1 MSTLSSPPPSDR
13 RDDRQ
18 TLLWRA
24 LGALRSLSAIVELY
38 TQATA
43 DRMGVN
49 TTDVQC
55 LNIIHE
61 LGTPTAGE
69 VAAKTGLTSGSV
81 TGVLDRLERAGYVE
95 RLHDPADR
103 RRVRVRPTAKAG
115 ELAEQVFLPMLRAVG
130 ESYAGY
136 SDDELRLFVAFL
148 DVTGRALTEQTARL
162 RADLTP

>member
-1 MSTLSSPPPSDR
+1 MSTDGA
-13 RDDRQ
+13 DQAVDRQ
-18 TLLWRA
+18 GLLWRA
-24 LGALRSLSAIVELY
+24 LGELRSLSATIELF

-81 TGVLDRLERAGYVE
+81 TAVLDRLERAGYVA

-103 RRVRVRPTAKAG
+103 RRVRVRPTPKAG
-115 ELAEQVFLPMLRAVG
+115 ALAAQVFLPMLAAVG
-130 ESYAGY
+130 ESYAAY
-136 SDDELRLFVAFL
+136 SDDELRLLVAFL
-148 DVTGRALTEQTARL
+148 AATSQALTEQTGKL
-162 RADLTP
+162 RAGLTP

>member
-1 MSTLSSPPPSDR
+1 MSTDDAEESADR
-13 RDDRQ
+13 RA
-18 TLLWRA
+18 LLWRA
-24 LGALRSLSAIVELY
+24 LGELRSLSATAELF

-81 TGVLDRLERAGYVE
+81 TAVLDRLERAGYVA
-95 RLHDPADR
+95 RLHDPVDR
-103 RRVRVRPTAKAG
+103 RRVRVRPTPKAG
-115 ELAEQVFLPMLRAVG
+115 ELAAQVFLPMLAAVG
-130 ESYAGY
+130 ASYTAY
-136 SDDELRLFVAFL
+136 SDDELRLIVRFL
-148 DVTGRALTEQTARL
+148 AATSQALTEQTGKL
-162 RADLTP
+162 RGGQTL

>member
-1 MSTLSSPPPSDR
+1 MSTTEPKEPAA
-13 RDDRQ
+13 RQ
-18 TLLWRA
+18 ALLWQT
-24 LGALRSLSAIVELY
+24 LGALRSLSVTVELF

-55 LNIIHE
+55 LNVIHE

-81 TGVLDRLERAGYVE
+81 TGVLDRLERAGYVA
-95 RLHDPADR
+95 RLPDPADR

-115 ELAEQVFLPMLRAVG
+115 ELAEQVFLPMLATAG
-130 ESYAGY
+130 ESYARY
-136 SDDELRLFVAFL
+136 SDDELELLLTFL
-148 DVTGRALTEQTARL
+148 EVTGHALAEQTQRL
-162 RADLTP
+162 RANLTP

>member
-1 MSTLSSPPPSDR
+1 MSTPMSDQLADRSSLLL
-13 RDDRQ
+13 Q
-18 TLLWRA
+18 TLQTMR
-24 LGALRSLSAIVELY
+24 RLSVTFELF

-69 VAAKTGLTSGSV
+69 VATRTGLTSGSV
-81 TGVLDRLERAGYVE
+81 TGVLDRLERAGYIA
-95 RLHDPADR
+95 RLNDPVDR
-103 RRVRVRPTAKAG
+103 RRVRVRPTPKAG
-115 ELAEQVFLPMLRAVG
+115 ELAQQVFWPMLAAVG
-130 ESYAGY
+130 ESYVAFG
-136 SDDELRLFVAFL
+136 DDELRLLLTFL
-148 DVTGRALTEQTARL
+148 EVTGRALTEQTQRL

>member
-1 MSTLSSPPPSDR
+1 MSMASPEPSSTSSTPHA
-13 RDDRQ
+13 DRQ
-18 TLLWRA
+18 ALLWRT
-24 LGALRSLSAIVELY
+24 LGELRSLSATVELF

-81 TGVLDRLERAGYVE
+81 TGVLDRLERAGYVA
-95 RLHDPADR
+95 RVPDPADR

-115 ELAEQVFLPMLRAVG
+115 ELAEQVFLP
-130 ESYAGY
+130 
-136 SDDELRLFVAFL
+136 
-148 DVTGRALTEQTARL
+148 
-162 RADLTP
+162 